1 VAWMRMMGA
10 DSVAYHRETII
21 ERGDDLPGAA
31 FEYYASRGETPLVW
45 GGMGAEFLGLVGP
58 VDNPSYDAIFGP
70 GGAIHP
76 NTGERLVTAKRPGM
90 ELVISAHKS
99 VAALG
104 VLGFAE
110 DMHAIMDA
118 ERDAT
123 LSYLDD
129 ITRERGGRR
138 GVVATPTRT
147 AGLVYAHT
155 RHAVTRAGDPG
166 PHDHV
171 LLANVIEMQ
180 DEKGGTKAPDTI
192 LWREHLH
199 AATLVGRLASASK
212 AVQLGYGIEADPGP
226 TGKLGHWRIQGIPDA
241 ALAVHSKRT
250 AEINQAVAEAGFDS
264 YQARQVAARETRKEK
279 RHTPVEELMPR
290 WRSEL
295 KDAGFPIEQLR
306 ADIEQAGRA
315 YAQGEHRYTEL
326 ADWQLTKLATATL
339 GPDGVLS
346 QRKVFAKRDVI
357 VATVP
362 QLYGMNPAELPKV
375 IDRVLRD
382 PDAIPLVGVARAT
395 EQPFA
400 TASVLATEQAIE
412 RAVDRGVENLGAAK
426 VAPAMADRAIADTEG
441 AIGNYLNAGQQA
453 AVTGIVTSG
462 RGVELVEG
470 VAGSGKT
477 TVMAAVRA
485 AFEQGGY
492 QVIGTSTSG
501 QATRTLGR
509 EAGIVNARTIA
520 SLRWQ
525 IEHHRLSLGKGYVLV
540 LDEAGM
546 ASDRDIAFLLDTA
559 RLRGTKVVMV
569 GDDRQL
575 GAVALGGALGALV
588 ERHGGVV
595 HHLDQNVRQHN
606 YLEREALSQLRAGD
620 VARSIEFYAAHD
632 RVVIENTR
640 TEALAQLVDQWAQDV
655 TDGREAAMFA
665 WRRAN
670 VAELN
675 RLARERMVADG
686 RVTGPEL
693 TAPGGSRYGTGDRI
707 VTLAPSGQGQIVT
720 SERGV
725 IRSVDLDEKT
735 LRVEME
741 DGRMESLERDQMGAA
756 QLAHGYATT
765 VHRSQGATT
774 TVAHV
779 FEDGGGRELAYVAMS
794 RAREGSHVYVVAD
807 DLDQAREDLHRSW
820 ETERRWTW
828 AIDTGTPEIGG
839 AEPTPN
845 RQAGSQPD
853 IADPASVRLHAL
865 RAEKAALAAS
875 IPSEPVAELQRAQ
888 MDLRS
893 ATSALEHL
901 QRDHGHRSGGELG
914 EETWKLIQA
923 RQDRVASEQT
933 AANKSLPRLMRRS
946 AHRNAGDWGPVIETL
961 EKKVDRLYTAE
972 ERRLTAALEKARD
985 NVTSVENKM
994 TDRERWFDEHPDVPG
1009 RLRAVSGEIDRI
1021 DSSANRDRK
1030 EVLVELNPDRDR
1042 SPTVSRD
1049 HSHSHSRDDDR
1060 DRGYGGGFGM

>member
-1 VAWMRMMGA
+1 MRMMGA

-21 ERGDDLPGAA
+21 ERGDDFPGAA
-31 FEYYASRGETPLVW
+31 HEYYASRGENPLVW
-45 GGMGAEFLGLVGP
+45 GGMGAESLGLVGP
-58 VDNPSYDAIFGP
+58 VDNPSYAAIFGP

-76 NTGERLVTAKRPGM
+76 KTGERLVTAKRPGM

-99 VAALG
+99 VAELG
-104 VLGFAE
+104 VLGQPE

-123 LSYLDD
+123 LKYLDD
-129 ITRERGGRR
+129 ITKERGGRR
-138 GVVATPTRT
+138 GVAAVPSATT
-147 AGLVYAHT
+147 GLVYAHT

-166 PHDHV
+166 THDHV

-180 DEKGGTKAPDTI
+180 DDRGGTKSPDTT

-199 AATLVGRLASASK
+199 AATLVGRLAAASK
-212 AVQLGYGIEADPGP
+212 SVSLGYGIEADPGP

-241 ALAVHSKRT
+241 ALAVHSKRS

-264 YQARQVAARETRKEK
+264 YQARQVAARETRKAK
-279 RHTPVEELMPR
+279 RHTPVEELMPI

-295 KDAGFPIEQLR
+295 KEAGYPIEQLR
-306 ADIEQAGRA
+306 TDIELAGRA
-315 YAQGEHRYTEL
+315 YALGKHRYSQL
-326 ADWQLTKLATATL
+326 ADWQLTKMAENAL

-357 VATVP
+357 VATTP
-362 QLYGMNPAELPKV
+362 HLYGMNPTELPKV

-395 EQPFA
+395 EQPFS

-412 RAVDRGVENLGAAK
+412 RAVARGVENLGAAK
-426 VAPAMADRAIADTEG
+426 VTPALADRAIADTEG
-441 AIGNYLNAGQQA
+441 VIDNYLNAGQQK

-477 TVMAAVRA
+477 TVMAAVRG
-485 AFEQGGY
+485 AFEEGGFM
-492 QVIGTSTSG
+492 VIGTSTSG

-509 EAGIVNARTIA
+509 EAGIANARTIA

-525 IEHHRLSLGKGYVLV
+525 IEHQRLSLTEGHVLV

-546 ASDRDIAFLLDTA
+546 ASDRDVAFLLDAA

-575 GAVALGGALGALV
+575 GAVTVGGAMGALV

-595 HHLDQNVRQHN
+595 HHLTDNVRQHN
-606 YLEREALSQLRAGD
+606 QLEREALSHLRAGEL
-620 VARSIEFYAAHD
+620 ARAIEFYAVND
-632 RVVIENTR
+632 RVVVHSTR
-640 TEALAQLVDQWAQDV
+640 TEALAKLVDQWALDV

-686 RVTGPEL
+686 RVVGVEL
-693 TAPGGSRYGTGDRI
+693 VAPGGTHYATGDRI

-720 SERGV
+720 SEPGV
-725 IRSVDLDEKT
+725 VRSVDRESQSLQ
-735 LRVEME
+735 VEME
-741 DGRMESLERDQMGAA
+741 DGRLEQLERDQIGEA

-765 VHRSQGATT
+765 VHHSQGATT

-794 RAREGSHVYVVAD
+794 RAREESHLYVVAD
-807 DLDQAREDLHRSW
+807 DLDQAREDLQRSW

-828 AIDTGTPEIGG
+828 AIDSGTPQWGDRGPDEGEPG
-839 AEPTPN
+839 DPAAEV
-845 RQAGSQPD
+845 G
-853 IADPASVRLHAL
+853 DPASLRLQAL
-865 RAEKAALAAS
+865 RAEQVALAAS
-875 IPSEPVAELQRAQ
+875 VPIKPVAALRQAQ
-888 MDLRS
+888 M
-893 ATSALEHL
+893 E
-901 QRDHGHRSGGELG
+901 HRSSELHVDQLRRDKGTRSDGELG
-914 EETWKLIQA
+914 EASWKLIQA
-923 RQDRVASEQT
+923 RQSQFASVQT
-933 AANKSLPRLMRRS
+933 AANKNLPRSMRRS
-946 AHRNAGDWGPVIETL
+946 ARRDAKEWMPVIELAERT
-961 EKKVDRLYTAE
+961 VDRLYSAE
-972 ERRLTAALEKARD
+972 ERRLVSAVDKATSYL
-985 NVTSVENKM
+985 TSVEHQM
-994 TDRERWFDEHPDVPG
+994 TERERWFDEHPDVPD
-1009 RLRAVSGEIDRI
+1009 RLRDIIGEINGI
-1021 DSSANRDRK
+1021 DSQAHRERND
-1030 EVLVELNPDRDR
+1030 VLIALNPDRDR
-1042 SPTVSRD
+1042 TPAVD
-1049 HSHSHSRDDDR
+1049 HSRSHSRGDDLEHS
-1060 DRGYGGGFGM
+1060 YGGGFGM